1 VAGEIKASGTSGH
14 LVRDVRLG
22 GSRCHRSRGR
32 ERTQACI
39 CRSEPL
45 SPSKLVEYT
54 TAVDFGLRPPGL

>member
-1 VAGEIKASGTSGH
+1 VAGEIKTGGTSGH

-22 GSRCHRSRGR
+22 GDRRPRSRGR
-32 ERTQACI
+32 ERTQACVYGN
-39 CRSEPL
+39 EPL

>member
-32 ERTQACI
+32 GTDSGMHLPQRAAK
-39 CRSEPL
+39 S
-45 SPSKLVEYT
+45 
-54 TAVDFGLRPPGL
+54 F